1 MELVE
6 KANPVYGEAILGFS
20 PIGEGY
26 RGRDLRREES
36 ILIIQVIVEDSMKEI
51 YDSPGAKQQVNG
63 AVLRTLFAIR
73 DVLQDKIS
81 RQGVLSRGFIGLDK
95 H

>member
-1 MELVE
+1 
-6 KANPVYGEAILGFS
+6 
-20 PIGEGY
+20 
-26 RGRDLRREES
+26 
-36 ILIIQVIVEDSMKEI
+36 VIVEDSMKEI
-51 YDSPGAKQQVNG
+51 YDSPGAKQQVDG